1 MKPALKQLFLFCLMS
16 ALAAASQ
23 AQPIS
28 GSGAGAGGAA
38 PNPEMRAQHMK
49 KMQDHWA
56 QRQADLKVKLKL
68 APEQEGAWTSFT
80 SAMKPPANLQ
90 RPNRAEM
97 EQLNT
102 PARLDKMQAL
112 RAQHN
117 AAMDQRNAAIRT
129 FYGTLNSEQQKIFDT
144 QTRRA
149 DHPMM
154 DHQRGEL
161 RKP

>member
-1 MKPALKQLFLFCLMS
+1 MKPAFKPLLMAGLMS
-16 ALAAASQ
+16 VLAAVSQ
-23 AQPIS
+23 AQPMS
-28 GSGAGAGGAA
+28 APGAGGAA

-49 KMQDHWA
+49 RMQDHWA
-56 QRQADLKVKLKL
+56 QRQVDLKAKLKL

-80 SAMKPPANLQ
+80 AAMKPPADMQ
-90 RPNRAEM
+90 RPKRAEI

-117 AAMDQRNAAIRT
+117 AAMDQRNAAIRALYAALT
-129 FYGTLNSEQQKIFDT
+129 PEQQTVFDD

-149 DHPMM
+149 GH
-154 DHQRGEL
+154 HHGEP
-161 RKP
+161 RKS